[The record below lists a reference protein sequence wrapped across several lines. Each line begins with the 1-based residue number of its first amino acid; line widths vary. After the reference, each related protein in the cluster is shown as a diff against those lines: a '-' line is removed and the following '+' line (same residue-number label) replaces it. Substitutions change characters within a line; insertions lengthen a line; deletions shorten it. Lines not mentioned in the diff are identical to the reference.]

1 MGVGGMSDV
10 TTLDM
15 RDLLVM
21 IDELREKAVDL
32 DGVRVNIEVKSKSVN
47 AEKAEINRKLL
58 YLAHLADLVKV
69 DVMNHYHRFKG
80 ETPPWI
86 SAD

>member
-1 MGVGGMSDV
+1 MNDAE

-15 RDLLVM
+15 HDLLVM
-21 IDELREKAVDL
+21 IDELREKVVEL
-32 DGVRVNIEVKSKSVN
+32 DGTRLNIEVRSKPVN
-47 AEKAEINRKLL
+47 SQKAEVNRKLL